1 MNSHSKKR
9 SVFNKSKKLAS
20 EFKIKK
26 TKKSK
31 KTPKTQPDHKLY
43 GRGGGLELD
52 VDLINSYDNT
62 INMSQTNRDE
72 LKNAY
77 LKAVTIPND
86 ITRNDFLKIIDDFR
100 VFFNNNS
107 SSHDYLSMSSNIP
120 ETTLATSAFLNTTP
134 STSSTSVFPKRSYS
148 TTDFTDFADSS
159 EEELTV
165 TESTED
171 LKSVQSISTKNG
183 NLSNKKAKT
192 KNNEP
197 DVSNTVHIKKS
208 IHLNLRSATMDL
220 KNSKIKLT
228 ELPIYVQCLLK
239 EQKMHTS
246 IPMEC
251 NVSHTLSLCQENI
264 EHLKE
269 RNISFQQSKFRSH
282 IIDIGDNKLVKI
294 IEIMTLPS
302 LPSLTNLK
310 INSKQNFVSK
320 LQNETHNKTDNHF
333 DAYEPELVF
342 FLTKCLFQLSALNI
356 LSREKNAVLQINKLY
371 EFGIFQL
378 SDNLVQEL
386 FLSGNFLANELQR
399 IFLYMICE
407 KIVNPIYRS
416 PNEMYRELIA
426 KDLNI
431 LHYNGL
437 HHLDIADR
445 NILITYK
452 QPILIDFLDASN
464 KSETVDQNKDYSD
477 TMQLWKNVSGKD
489 VDIPANK
496 SDFAI
501 IRNNA
506 ILEKSHYRD
515 MITETSQNKNHTVQ
529 KLVPIIK
536 NHRD

>member
-9 SVFNKSKKLAS
+9 LVPNKSKKLAS
-20 EFKIKK
+20 ESGMKK

-31 KTPKTQPDHKLY
+31 KSLKTQPDHKLY
-43 GRGGGLELD
+43 GGGGLELD
-52 VDLINSYDNT
+52 VDLILNDKSID
-62 INMSQTNRDE
+62 MSQTDRDE

-77 LKAVTIPND
+77 LKVVTIPKD
-86 ITRNDFLKIIDDFR
+86 ITRNDFLKFIDVFR
-100 VFFNNNS
+100 GFFDKYS
-107 SSHDYLSMSSNIP
+107 SSHDYLSITYRP
-120 ETTLATSAFLNTTP
+120 EKTLATSTFFNTTP
-134 STSSTSVFPKRSYS
+134 STSSTSSFPKRSFS

-171 LKSVQSISTKNG
+171 FKSVQSISTKNG

-197 DVSNTVHIKKS
+197 DLLNTLHIEKS
-208 IHLNLRSATMDL
+208 ITSNLHLATMDL
-220 KNSKIKLT
+220 KNSKIELS
-228 ELPIYVQCLLK
+228 ELPIYVQCLLEK
-239 EQKMHTS
+239 RKMHTS
-246 IPMEC
+246 KPMEC
-251 NVSHTLSLCQENI
+251 NVSHTLSHCQENI

-282 IIDIGDNKLVKI
+282 IIDIGDNKLIKM

-302 LPSLTNLK
+302 LPSLTNPK
-310 INSKQNFVSK
+310 INLKQDFVSK
-320 LQNETHNKTDNHF
+320 IKNKTNNNKTVNHF

-378 SDNLVQEL
+378 SENFVQEL
-386 FLSGNFLANELQR
+386 FQSENSLANELQR

-464 KSETVDQNKDYSD
+464 ESNTVDKNKDYSD

-489 VDIPANK
+489 IDITAN
-496 SDFAI
+496 
-501 IRNNA
+501 
-506 ILEKSHYRD
+506 
-515 MITETSQNKNHTVQ
+515 
-529 KLVPIIK
+529 
-536 NHRD
+536 